1 MQLKDLCVLD
11 VAFCTRDITINHAAK
26 LMREHHAGDLVVI
39 DNADEEREPVGI
51 ITDRDIV
58 VEVLGRGRDPS
69 KTTVGEVMSKQ
80 LVIASGSEDA
90 SQALQRMVAHG
101 VRRIPI
107 VDDEQYVM
115 GIVTLDDMLRVHA
128 EQATNLAHIVSK
140 EQSREQRARR

>member
-11 VAFCTRDITINHAAK
+11 VACCTRDIPVTAAAR
-26 LMREHHAGDLVVI
+26 LMREQHTGSLIVI

-58 VEVLGRGRDPS
+58 VEVLAQGRNPD

-80 LVIASGSEDA
+80 LVIASGSEDT
-90 SQALQRMVAHG
+90 SLALGRMVAHG

-107 VDDEQYVM
+107 VDDEDLVV
-115 GIVTLDDMLRVHA
+115 GVVTLDDLLRVHA
-128 EQATNLAHIVSK
+128 EQANSLAQVVSR
-140 EQSREQRARR
+140 EQTREQRARR